1 MLETTFFGKEELA
14 QFYLTEAMRV
24 ATELE
29 VVVERRLTA

>member
-1 MLETTFFGKEELA
+1 MLKLFSLGKEELA